1 MVEWEVGD
9 RDNPHNWSHRKK
21 SFIMFTTMTT
31 VINSTIASSLPSNAI
46 PYIAKEW
53 GVSSSTEKVL
63 PISTFLVGY
72 IFGPI
77 LWAPLSEQ
85 FGRRGITTL
94 TFLLFTLWTL
104 ACALAPN
111 WPAFLVFR
119 LSVGIF
125 ASAPIAVVT
134 GIMADIYPRP
144 EARGRAMA
152 AFMATTVFGPLFA
165 PIIGGFASPAIG
177 WRWTFWIGLI
187 WAALSL
193 IPLAFL
199 PETYAPVLLV
209 RRARRLRKHDP
220 DLRVVAEHERE
231 KLDLQRLATR
241 VLTRPLRML
250 FLEPIVSAT
259 CAYLALCYAIFY
271 MTFQAFPII
280 YVDLYGLSL
289 GVEGLC
295 FLTIGLGALCALPV
309 FFAWDAYLRK
319 SVRAG
324 KIWTRKEEYRRL
336 PLACVGGPSFVV
348 SLFWLGWSAR
358 ADVPFYAPMFAG
370 VPFGMGFMLIFMALL
385 NYLTDA
391 YEIYAASA
399 NAAASCSRS
408 LLATVLPFAS
418 APMFARLGIAGACS
432 LLGGLS
438 CVMCIIPFV
447 FIWKGERLREL
458 SGFCRALREAR
469 ERVAREKEREVAG
482 AGQVIEVVSEEKG
495 VVRVTE

>member
-1 MVEWEVGD
+1 M
-9 RDNPHNWSHRKK
+9 
-21 SFIMFTTMTT
+21 
-31 VINSTIASSLPSNAI
+31 
-46 PYIAKEW
+46 
-53 GVSSSTEKVL
+53 
-63 PISTFLVGY
+63 
-72 IFGPI
+72 
-77 LWAPLSEQ
+77 
-85 FGRRGITTL
+85 
-94 TFLLFTLWTL
+94 
-104 ACALAPN
+104 
-111 WPAFLVFR
+111 
-119 LSVGIF
+119 
-125 ASAPIAVVT
+125 
-134 GIMADIYPRP
+134 
-144 EARGRAMA
+144 
-152 AFMATTVFGPLFA
+152 FGPLFA

-209 RRARRLRKHDP
+209 RRARRLRKQHPELDII
-220 DLRVVAEHERE
+220 AEHERE
-231 KLDLQRLATR
+231 KLDLQQLATR

-250 FLEPIVSAT
+250 FLEPIVTAT

-280 YVDLYGLSL
+280 YVNLYGLSL

-319 SVRAG
+319 SVCEG
-324 KIWTRKEEYRRL
+324 KAWTRKEEYRRL
-336 PLACVGGPSFVV
+336 PLALLGGPSFVV

-358 ADVPFYAPMFAG
+358 ADVPFYVPMFAG
-370 VPFGMGFMLIFMALL
+370 VPFGMGFQLIFMALVSSSCIFPHKRVLDMKLMISLKKL

-438 CVMCIIPFV
+438 CVMCVIPFV

-469 ERVAREKEREVAG
+469 ERVAREKERDADATRG
-482 AGQVIEVVSEEKG
+482 AGSAQLMEEVVSGEKNA
-495 VVRVTE
+495 V

>member
-1 MVEWEVGD
+1 M
-9 RDNPHNWSHRKK
+9 
-21 SFIMFTTMTT
+21 
-31 VINSTIASSLPSNAI
+31 
-46 PYIAKEW
+46 
-53 GVSSSTEKVL
+53 
-63 PISTFLVGY
+63 
-72 IFGPI
+72 
-77 LWAPLSEQ
+77 SEQ

-94 TFLLFTLWTL
+94 TFVLFTLWTL

-119 LSVGIF
+119 LFVGIF

-152 AFMATTVFGPLFA
+152 AFMAVRVSLVFFYSCYTEKKNLKLISLQTTVFGPLLA
-165 PIIGGFASPAIG
+165 PIIGGFASPTIG

-209 RRARRLRKHDP
+209 RRARRLRQKHPELDII
-220 DLRVVAEHERE
+220 AEHERE
-231 KLDLQRLATR
+231 KLDLQQLVTR

-259 CAYLALCYAIFY
+259 CAYLALCYSIFY

-295 FLTIGLGALCALPV
+295 FLTIGLGALCALPL
-309 FFAWDAYLRK
+309 FLGWDAYLRK
-319 SVRAG
+319 SVRAR
-324 KIWTRKEEYRRL
+324 KAWTRKEEYRRL

-358 ADVPFYAPMFAG
+358 AGVPFYAPMFAG
-370 VPFGMGFMLIFMALL
+370 VPFGMGFMLIFMALVCSSFL
-385 NYLTDA
+385 PPASISGILLSVKLTICPPSPPD
-391 YEIYAASA
+391 S
-399 NAAASCSRS
+399 S
-408 LLATVLPFAS
+408 T
-418 APMFARLGIAGACS
+418 
-432 LLGGLS
+432 
-438 CVMCIIPFV
+438 
-447 FIWKGERLREL
+447 
-458 SGFCRALREAR
+458 
-469 ERVAREKEREVAG
+469 
-482 AGQVIEVVSEEKG
+482 
-495 VVRVTE
+495 T